1 MLNSP
6 LKLVKLAPFFPLSGI
21 RPQMNTPLF
30 PISEAIGLHRL
41 PQMGLM
47 TGNGN
52 CCDVLCYV
60 MKCLLFL
67 CNNCDATV
75 RAMHETLPSVA
86 ILLSVV
92 YTK

>member
-6 LKLVKLAPFFPLSGI
+6 LKLVKLAPFFPLSV

-47 TGNGN
+47 TGNGS
-52 CCDVLCYV
+52 CCDMLCSV

-67 CNNCDATV
+67 YNNSGATV
-75 RAMHETLPSVA
+75 KMRH
-86 ILLSVV
+86 
-92 YTK
+92 